1 MHWQRERDYSSNN
14 NNNNNDDLPFS
25 TLFVTKWLQKVIEL
39 LNKFNCSYTLAAC
52 DDHVHPLPLARRIF
66 PVSRFFAIA
75 FIHSTHTLR
84 VRLLASM
91 QQKQQQKP
99 TTSTH
104 KHKSAC
110 KTVCMHVHTR
120 SIECGQISLLRAAFL
135 KTFFDVNVSGRRS
148 RWAVL
153 RACTCYIRLL
163 FGKVNLTSFFFQVNN
178 IWKQCI

>member
-1 MHWQRERDYSSNN
+1 MHWQRERETIAATTTTTTTTTYHF
-14 NNNNNDDLPFS
+14 LRFS
-25 TLFVTKWLQKVIEL
+25 L
-39 LNKFNCSYTLAAC
+39 LNDCKKWSSSSTISTAAI
-52 DDHVHPLPLARRIF
+52 HSLLVTTTFILSPLARHIF
-66 PVSRFFAIA
+66 PVSSFFALA

-163 FGKVNLTSFFFQVNN
+163 FGKVNLTSFFQVNN